1 MSMGAGFFTVL
12 GGLIDAGGNDGLLQ
26 LVGVMVGVTISVM
39 IVVRSVQGLAQ
50 PSWHYRRSKKAAV
63 LATQPS
69 GIGFFL
75 V

>member
-1 MSMGAGFFTVL
+1 
-12 GGLIDAGGNDGLLQ
+12 
-26 LVGVMVGVTISVM
+26 MVGVTIVM
-39 IVVRSVQGLAQ
+39 IMVVRSIQDLAQ
-50 PSWHYRRSKKAAV
+50 LSWHYRRSKKAAV